1 MKEVTAKIPE
11 IYKLLPETFRLGSLH
26 NDQAL
31 SNPKMQQLLK
41 DPSTKFDIVIIQPH
55 FTSEVGYYLAYRF
68 KAPFAIFDTIG
79 SKIPYYCN
87 ALGQPFNPSY
97 TRMPVITVEG
107 DMNIFHRALNTFV
120 TFAFE
125 HLFRNIYVLNLADGV
140 LDKHFPSEARPS
152 LLEIERNVSVVFD
165 FGNPFILS
173 GWTPM
178 APNYVQLGLLNCRP
192 GKDFA
197 ENEQIGN
204 FLKNSKKGVVF
215 ISFGSVLKDSM
226 LGHKNKF

>member
-1 MKEVTAKIPE
+1 
-11 IYKLLPETFRLGSLH
+11 
-26 NDQAL
+26 
-31 SNPKMQQLLK
+31 
-41 DPSTKFDIVIIQPH
+41 
-55 FTSEVGYYLAYRF
+55 
-68 KAPFAIFDTIG
+68 
-79 SKIPYYCN
+79 
-87 ALGQPFNPSY
+87 
-97 TRMPVITVEG
+97 MPVITVEG

-197 ENEQIGN
+197 ENDQIGN
-204 FLKNSKKGVVF
+204 FLKNSKKCWEFLVIG
-215 ISFGSVLKDSM
+215 
-226 LGHKNKF
+226 LG